1 MHSTQR
7 TAATAQER
15 QSLAHFFSCSTVL
28 ATHGIATA
36 RMMDFT
42 LPRQKGSALP
52 LLANAQSD
60 AVRSKQATAMG
71 LSTHT
76 SREGHKN
83 LANAT

>member
-1 MHSTQR
+1 
-7 TAATAQER
+7 
-15 QSLAHFFSCSTVL
+15 
-28 ATHGIATA
+28 
-36 RMMDFT
+36 MMGFT
-42 LPRQKGSALP
+42 LPREKESALP

-60 AVRSKQATAMG
+60 AVGCKQATVMG